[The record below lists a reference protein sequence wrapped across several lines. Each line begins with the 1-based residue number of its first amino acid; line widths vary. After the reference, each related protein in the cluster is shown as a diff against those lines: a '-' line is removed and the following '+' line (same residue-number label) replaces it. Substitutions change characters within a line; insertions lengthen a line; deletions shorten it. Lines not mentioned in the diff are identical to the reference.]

1 MQNVTYNPT
10 DSALGA
16 PWRRVRSCSSETR
29 QRVVDYLSEDHKGT
43 LPLKL
48 DEKTNCDSIVADSAS
63 MESWKMDADET
74 ASQRFSSYSSRY

>member
-1 MQNVTYNPT
+1 MPNVTYNPT
-10 DSALGA
+10 DSALGT

-29 QRVVDYLSEDHKGT
+29 QRVVDYVSEDHKGT

-48 DEKTNCDSIVADSAS
+48 DDKTNCDSIVADSAS

>member
-1 MQNVTYNPT
+1 MPNVTYNPT
-10 DSALGA
+10 DSALGT
-16 PWRRVRSCSSETR
+16 PWRRARSCSSETR
-29 QRVVDYLSEDHKGT
+29 QRVVDYLSEDHEGT

>member
-1 MQNVTYNPT
+1 M
-10 DSALGA
+10 
-16 PWRRVRSCSSETR
+16 
-29 QRVVDYLSEDHKGT
+29 VDYLSEDHKGT